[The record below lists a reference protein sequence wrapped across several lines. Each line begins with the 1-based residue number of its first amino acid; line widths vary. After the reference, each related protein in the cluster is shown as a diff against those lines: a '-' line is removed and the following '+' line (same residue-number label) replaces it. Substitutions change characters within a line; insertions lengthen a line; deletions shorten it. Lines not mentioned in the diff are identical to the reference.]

1 MVGDSLY
8 RSSSFRL
15 SDGRR
20 GLDDSCI
27 RRLRSVLLSRLDFW
41 DNPGLGVSR
50 DFFCDAVDSV
60 VRLSGLSNFLF
71 CPSFQFA
78 GENTGYMSRIR
89 ILPEAVA
96 NRIAAGEVVERPASV
111 VKELLENA
119 LDAGAKTIRVEV
131 EAGGKRMIRIID
143 DGHGMSHD
151 DALLAFERHATSKLR
166 SADDLLSIPTLGFR
180 GEALPTIAAVSRL
193 LLETRA
199 EEDAEGTR
207 VEFAGG
213 KLVNVKPA
221 GLPAGTTVSVADLF
235 YSVPARRKFLKS
247 DTTELG
253 HIASLVTHYALANPG
268 RQFVLTTPTQ
278 QIVDCS
284 PVERL
289 AERVYQLFGK
299 QSFDE
304 LIEIPVVSAAFR
316 AAITEPE
323 LEPAEEKARLTVY
336 GFTSRP
342 EIQRP
347 NRNGI
352 YIFVNRRLVRDRLIL
367 HAIHEA
373 YRNILPSNVFPA
385 TLLFLEMP
393 YDEVDVNVHPAKIEV
408 RFRRSQFVHDFTRD
422 AIRQALMSARPI
434 ASFAAAAAASGALQN
449 ANTSA
454 ASLSNAPSM
463 DPTAPSIVPRA
474 IIPAMEEI
482 GLGSGVG
489 SDGGFDLT
497 SAPLQPIEQR
507 FVFPA
512 GPESL
517 VESSAAFGAPSL
529 ASEPPAP
536 NWAANFAAGN
546 GSAPATLP
554 HPDQI
559 ADLKPLGQVSSSFI
573 VAVNGEG
580 LWLVDQHVAHER
592 VLFEQHLEARRA
604 GKVESQ
610 RMLMPM
616 ILELSPRQ
624 LVIYEKIAEELSANG
639 FEVELMGPR
648 SVAIQAAPAG
658 ITGSDAEKLLTEIL
672 DGIERENAAISIE
685 TLQAKIAASTACHAA
700 IKVNMPL
707 DQTKMEWL
715 LAALAKT
722 DCPMSCP
729 HGRPVVLRYSIKEI
743 EKAFHR
749 I

>member
-1 MVGDSLY
+1 
-8 RSSSFRL
+8 
-15 SDGRR
+15 
-20 GLDDSCI
+20 
-27 RRLRSVLLSRLDFW
+27 
-41 DNPGLGVSR
+41 
-50 DFFCDAVDSV
+50 
-60 VRLSGLSNFLF
+60 
-71 CPSFQFA
+71 
-78 GENTGYMSRIR
+78 MSRIR

-119 LDAGAKTIRVEV
+119 LDAG
-131 EAGGKRMIRIID
+131 GKRMIRVID

-199 EEDAEGTR
+199 EDDPEGTR

-213 KLVNVKPA
+213 KLVSVKPA
-221 GLPAGTTVSVADLF
+221 GLPAGTAVSVADLF

-268 RQFVLTTPTQ
+268 KQFVLTTPTQ

-316 AAITEPE
+316 DAITEPE

-367 HAIHEA
+367 HAIHES

-422 AIRQALMSARPI
+422 SIRQALMSARPI
-434 ASFAAAAAASGALQN
+434 ASFAAAAAASGSAPQN
-449 ANTSA
+449 ANAAGAPLSTATSLDPA
-454 ASLSNAPSM
+454 APS
-463 DPTAPSIVPRA
+463 V
-474 IIPAMEEI
+474 
-482 GLGSGVG
+482 
-489 SDGGFDLT
+489 
-497 SAPLQPIEQR
+497 
-507 FVFPA
+507 
-512 GPESL
+512 
-517 VESSAAFGAPSL
+517 
-529 ASEPPAP
+529 
-536 NWAANFAAGN
+536 
-546 GSAPATLP
+546 
-554 HPDQI
+554 
-559 ADLKPLGQVSSSFI
+559 
-573 VAVNGEG
+573 
-580 LWLVDQHVAHER
+580 
-592 VLFEQHLEARRA
+592 
-604 GKVESQ
+604 
-610 RMLMPM
+610 
-616 ILELSPRQ
+616 
-624 LVIYEKIAEELSANG
+624 
-639 FEVELMGPR
+639 
-648 SVAIQAAPAG
+648 
-658 ITGSDAEKLLTEIL
+658 
-672 DGIERENAAISIE
+672 
-685 TLQAKIAASTACHAA
+685 
-700 IKVNMPL
+700 
-707 DQTKMEWL
+707 
-715 LAALAKT
+715 
-722 DCPMSCP
+722 
-729 HGRPVVLRYSIKEI
+729 
-743 EKAFHR
+743 
-749 I
+749 